1 MDIDGKVDGTSAIEV
16 EPSTDRIEGPFVLN
30 KIHYCN
36 VLCDICH
43 LVASFNMQKSLLL
56 TRTAKLAF
64 TWPPTALGRIALLV
78 AWPQKATAAEGNGRR
93 RPRPQKATAAEGHG
107 HRRPRPPRRSTSLR
121 RGPGTVA
128 SNEARAM
135 CWQGG
140 MTASLEERP
149 VDIFT
154 AHDGFFACSQSSGL
168 CFGVLGVRRHGHFS
182 SLWRTSH
189 LLADSNLLKKTWS
202 QRR

>member
-1 MDIDGKVDGTSAIEV
+1 MSSRRLLQHAEVTAVDADGQTCLHMATDCSGTDCLI
-16 EPSTDRIEGPFVLN
+16 
-30 KIHYCN
+30 
-36 VLCDICH
+36 
-43 LVASFNMQKSLLL
+43 
-56 TRTAKLAF
+56 
-64 TWPPTALGRIALLV
+64 GRL
-78 AWPQKATAAEGNGRR
+78 AAEGHGRR

-154 AHDGFFACSQSSGL
+154 VHDGFFACSQSSGL